1 MDPQW
6 GLDNMVGDH
15 SNFIDDIRTMAYSV
29 IKLPIIDTQ
38 PALAHDQDRKTVLGP
53 KVTILPLIAIKVYI
67 VRMFSIG

>member
-38 PALAHDQDRKTVLGP
+38 PALAHDQDCQTVLGP
-53 KVTILPLIAIKVYI
+53 KITVLSIIAI
-67 VRMFSIG
+67 SI